1 MAAPH
6 LTGLTALI
14 AAHHPAFANIVV
26 RDAAWVDR
34 LFQTVL
40 TASTDLGVNVALEGA
55 GLPSLINLFGA
66 QPVAGPTLAVAPSVP
81 QGLEASIRQSV
92 VAAIQQFTAS
102 HNQPLH

>member
-1 MAAPH
+1 
-6 LTGLTALI
+6 
-14 AAHHPAFANIVV
+14 
-26 RDAAWVDR
+26 
-34 LFQTVL
+34 
-40 TASTDLGVNVALEGA
+40 VNVALEGA